1 MSDARGI
8 HHEAVGFAGLQ
19 VEELE
24 QMLGACQDKAQE
36 VTGVVHNAVGNAMT
50 EPAANAV
57 NAVAEISSRIG
68 DAITLCEVGKAE
80 LNRYSGGF

>member
-24 QMLGACQDKAQE
+24 QMLGACQDKARE
-36 VTGVVHNAVGNAMT
+36 VTGVVHNAVGNSPS

-57 NAVAEISSRIG
+57 NAVAEISAQVGQMI
-68 DAITLCEVGKAE
+68 ALCEVAKAE

>member
-19 VEELE
+19 IEELE
-24 QMLGACQDKAQE
+24 QMLGACQDKARE
-36 VTGVVHNAVGNAMT
+36 VTGVVHNAIGNSMS
-50 EPAANAV
+50 EPAANAA
-57 NAVAEISSRIG
+57 NAVAEISVQIG
-68 DAITLCEVGKAE
+68 QLISLCEVGKAE